1 MPKQVA
7 LRDPERVACRVAP
20 AMTVLSKIAGPLV
33 TLLDVSGRA
42 VLKLIGQG
50 ERSESRVSDE
60 EIQSLMAEAET
71 AGVIEAGERKLIS
84 GVMRLADRSVR
95 GAMTPR
101 HEVEWFDVNADA
113 AAVRALLDN
122 TGHSIL
128 PAGESIDDIHGVVR
142 IRDMLRAALAGED
155 LSVRRF
161 VKSAPV
167 IIDTMDSLDVLPVLR
182 DAAIP
187 LALVHDEYGHFEGIV
202 TPANLMEVI
211 IGAGEAPHEEPAA
224 VRLGPERWS
233 LAGSLAADEMAELLG
248 ISLPRDRGY
257 QTAAGFLL
265 ARLQRREVGRG
276 LAGREALVQAVAQGR
291 QLFGLDLE
299 LAGRLENGRH
309 APFGLGQPLGVEL
322 HPVAVAVQVGHGF
335 AGSDAGRFD
344 SVVDA
349 LQMGV
354 VAQQLLD
361 LVGGGVQALQGR
373 IVFAV
378 QCGQGLAG
386 AVQQRLRVGQA
397 VVVAADGFPFA
408 GAQFQAVEFARLP
421 GQAFA
426 FLLQGFGVALRG
438 LQRLAGF
445 LPLLPGLLHLARQR
459 LMAALGVEHLAL
471 AGSPQQA
478 LVRVLAVDVHQLF
491 AQLAQLAQGH
501 RQAVDEGLAA
511 RLRVDGA
518 AQDQGVVAVQLVLLQ
533 PGPQGCGH
541 IEDRADIGAFA
552 ALAQHAGIAARAQRQ
567 RQRVHQNRLA
577 GPGFTRK
584 YGEARLELDLG
595 AVDDHEIPDM
605 QGTQHEGSF
614 HVV

>member
-1 MPKQVA
+1 MINGALAMSELAIVSSRPSRLRTMIAREVYGSRRALALSSDPGRFLSTVQIGITLVGILSGAFSGATLGLRLTGVLQSFGLPNVIADSLGVGLVVLVITYLSLILGELVPKQVA

-265 ARLQRREVGRG
+265 A
-276 LAGREALVQAVAQGR
+276 
-291 QLFGLDLE
+291 
-299 LAGRLENGRH
+299 
-309 APFGLGQPLGVEL
+309 
-322 HPVAVAVQVGHGF
+322 
-335 AGSDAGRFD
+335 
-344 SVVDA
+344 
-349 LQMGV
+349 
-354 VAQQLLD
+354 
-361 LVGGGVQALQGR
+361 
-373 IVFAV
+373 
-378 QCGQGLAG
+378 
-386 AVQQRLRVGQA
+386 
-397 VVVAADGFPFA
+397 
-408 GAQFQAVEFARLP
+408 QFQAIPEIGDTVAAHGWRFEVADRDGRRIDRIIASRLP
-421 GQAFA
+421 
-426 FLLQGFGVALRG
+426 
-438 LQRLAGF
+438 
-445 LPLLPGLLHLARQR
+445 
-459 LMAALGVEHLAL
+459 
-471 AGSPQQA
+471 
-478 LVRVLAVDVHQLF
+478 
-491 AQLAQLAQGH
+491 
-501 RQAVDEGLAA
+501 AA
-511 RLRVDGA
+511 RR
-518 AQDQGVVAVQLVLLQ
+518 
-533 PGPQGCGH
+533 
-541 IEDRADIGAFA
+541 
-552 ALAQHAGIAARAQRQ
+552 RQ
-567 RQRVHQNRLA
+567 KV
-577 GPGFTRK
+577 
-584 YGEARLELDLG
+584 
-595 AVDDHEIPDM
+595 
-605 QGTQHEGSF
+605 
-614 HVV
+614 